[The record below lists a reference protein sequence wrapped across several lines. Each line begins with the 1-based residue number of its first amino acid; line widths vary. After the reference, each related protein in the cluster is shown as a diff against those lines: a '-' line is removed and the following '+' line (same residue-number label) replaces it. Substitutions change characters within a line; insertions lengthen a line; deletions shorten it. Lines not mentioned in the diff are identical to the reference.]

1 MSVENDEEFN
11 LDTILRKL
19 DTHGKNGFKMKPF
32 AIFLFEPPVAQQ
44 FERLNREYRSKQGN
58 VAYDRRKLYFAMSY
72 GINYDVDCDLAKMA
86 DLCRTDKIL
95 GDVLGEDFTP
105 VGQTFNNFLANSNRQ
120 VMKTI
125 SLCSVMD
132 MNDLE
137 LLDFTRIYTD
147 STDALI
153 NGSIHYKISRKE
165 VEYFKLMNEWNLL
178 HNGSV
183 KKMKRNH
190 KLLMEKQEEYADNE
204 EICESIDEISKKFS
218 LYDKIILNRLDRIEE
233 FLDDNPDSEVCI
245 MFPEAAYIKTKRG
258 KWEFAL
264 LVQNTMM
271 RNGIMLNTLAQS
283 ESNDSNAL
291 EEIIED
297 LRETFN
303 ILLDLQ
309 VMYGEKQ
316 NYKEIYDALNT
327 ALHILDSGYF
337 TDNNLEVVQLF
348 GLNVLIMPRGIARY
362 NNDKLKNKIIE
373 GDIEKIIEKYD
384 AITMYRMKSVFDGF
398 ECPYNQRTKKGEP
411 IMTNSKFNRERS
423 HLDDVCKEYRIP
435 FHIDCPAD
443 CPLKSI
449 CDKEDFEVKTTLLR
463 FNMYNKFV
471 QKRYRE
477 IYKERLGANEQI
489 QAFLKTQKG
498 ILKLPGSNKKAA
510 QNLLYI
516 KQTSYNINRKE
527 VLKGTAI

>member
-1 MSVENDEEFN
+1 
-11 LDTILRKL
+11 
-19 DTHGKNGFKMKPF
+19 
-32 AIFLFEPPVAQQ
+32 
-44 FERLNREYRSKQGN
+44 
-58 VAYDRRKLYFAMSY
+58 
-72 GINYDVDCDLAKMA
+72 
-86 DLCRTDKIL
+86 
-95 GDVLGEDFTP
+95 
-105 VGQTFNNFLANSNRQ
+105 
-120 VMKTI
+120 
-125 SLCSVMD
+125 
-132 MNDLE
+132 
-137 LLDFTRIYTD
+137 
-147 STDALI
+147 
-153 NGSIHYKISRKE
+153 
-165 VEYFKLMNEWNLL
+165 MNEWNLL

-204 EICESIDEISKKFS
+204 QICESIDEISKKFS

-384 AITMYRMKSVFDGF
+384 AITMYQMKSVFDGF